1 LNVSAERRV
10 EQIDANLERLRWL
23 PANLGS
29 RFVVVNIPAFSLYG
43 YAGGARVL
51 TMRVIVGDELVS
63 RRTPIFADTMEYVE
77 FGPYWNVPRSIAVNE
92 ILPKA
97 RRDRQYLARNG
108 FQMLRGWGDDAPAVD
123 PATLSDADL
132 FSQRFRVRQLP
143 GPNNALGH
151 VKFIFPND
159 FNVYLHDTPGK
170 LAFDEASRA
179 QSHGCVRVADPQ
191 ALAEF
196 VLHDRG
202 EWTPDRIRAALD
214 GGRRVR
220 VTLRTGVPVYLVYL
234 TAFMRDG
241 AVAFRDDI
249 YDRDNGL
256 IRALGRGA
264 RVPPA
269 LAKVVI
275 TTILAGDTR

>member
-1 LNVSAERRV
+1 
-10 EQIDANLERLRWL
+10 
-23 PANLGS
+23 
-29 RFVVVNIPAFSLYG
+29 
-43 YAGGARVL
+43 
-51 TMRVIVGDELVS
+51 
-63 RRTPIFADTMEYVE
+63 
-77 FGPYWNVPRSIAVNE
+77 
-92 ILPKA
+92 
-97 RRDRQYLARNG
+97 
-108 FQMLRGWGDDAPAVD
+108 
-123 PATLSDADL
+123 
-132 FSQRFRVRQLP
+132 
-143 GPNNALGH
+143 
-151 VKFIFPND
+151 
-159 FNVYLHDTPGK
+159 
-170 LAFDEASRA
+170 
-179 QSHGCVRVADPQ
+179 VRVADPQ

-234 TAFMRDG
+234 TAFVRDG

-269 LAKVVI
+269 LAKVVM